1 MKTDGIVLAIDAEIA
16 RLQQA
21 KALLAG
27 EPGGRKPG
35 RPAKKAS
42 LSKATS
48 FSPAGFAKKTPARR
62 TLSPEA
68 REKIAAA
75 QRARWAKSK
84 KTAK

>member
-1 MKTDGIVLAIDAEIA
+1 MKTDDIILAIDAEIA

-21 KALLAG
+21 NALPAARS
-27 EPGGRKPG
+27 GGRKPG

-42 LSKATS
+42 LSKATT
-48 FSPAGFAKKTPARR
+48 FNPAEFAQRTPARR